1 MTKQEAITLHDSEFW
16 KGMSQKDIATF
27 QLTEERLCMPFE
39 VFQKAME
46 STLGRPVFTHEFGLN
61 RDGLTRELLDG
72 AEAPSLAEI
81 MELIPKKMRLV
92 VIAQRA
98 SQEEVS

>member
-46 STLGRPVFTHEFGLN
+46 STLGRPVFTLGLN
-61 RDGLTRELLDG
+61 RDSLTRELLDG

-81 MELIPKKMRLV
+81 MELIPEKMRLV
-92 VIAQRA
+92 VVAQRA